1 MEPAGEFPEAEL
13 AGDGRR
19 PARRVRAARSRLRGG
34 TPSAPCARIPS
45 RSVMRQE
52 NQKHGRILP
61 ACFLKTRECFS
72 TPLAPYGAGRAPQLR
87 SRRGPRPPS
96 PASELREGRS
106 GETEARIRELGALIL
121 LLSLSAP
128 LTKPEAGTLLGA
140 AAPWPYTVLS
150 VRRPP
155 FSTACLPT
163 SPTPGGLRA

>member
-1 MEPAGEFPEAEL
+1 MLPPLSVFSFLIFSMLTAFGLFKLYSKILILDILLKKESLVFKIDSTSL
-13 AGDGRR
+13 HNQI
-19 PARRVRAARSRLRGG
+19 
-34 TPSAPCARIPS
+34 IP
-45 RSVMRQE
+45 
-52 NQKHGRILP
+52 
-61 ACFLKTRECFS
+61 FLFE
-72 TPLAPYGAGRAPQLR
+72 PLAPYGAGRAPQLR

-163 SPTPGGLRA
+163 SPTPGGLRAWPPLILHA